1 MSNKKYHG
9 LTNEELLLLYELIK
23 DKKSYFTK
31 SIEEKELLFITKEG
45 TLAKI
50 LLSDKDI
57 IYIKDQEW
65 FTLVHSIFNKLDKI
79 LPLLLEVEDYKNL
92 YEKIRT

>member
-23 DKKSYFTK
+23 DKKLYYEK
-31 SIEEKELLFITKEG
+31 SIEKKELLSITKEG
-45 TLAKI
+45 ILAKRS
-50 LLSDKDI
+50 LSDKDVD
-57 IYIKDQEW
+57 YIKDQEW
-65 FTLVHSIFNKLDKI
+65 FILLNSIFNKLDNI

-92 YEKIRT
+92 YEKIRK

>member
-23 DKKSYFTK
+23 SKISYYNK
-31 SIEEKELLFITKEG
+31 SIEEKELLSITKEG
-45 TLAKI
+45 TLDRRV
-50 LLSDKDI
+50 LSDKDI
-57 IYIKDQEW
+57 IYIKNQEW
-65 FTLVHSIFNKLDKI
+65 FTLMHSIFNKLDKI
-79 LPLLLEVEDYKNL
+79 LPLLLEVEEYKNL